1 MGKEPLVTIFVVTL
15 VRKGNVRK
23 VRTISQGAR
32 RLESCTQ
39 VKGQIDNPWRRDDM
53 T

>member
-1 MGKEPLVTIFVVTL
+1 MFVK
-15 VRKGNVRK
+15 KGNVRK
-23 VRTISQGAR
+23 VGTISQGAC

-39 VKGQIDNPWRRDDM
+39 VKGQVSNPWHRDDM

>member
-1 MGKEPLVTIFVVTL
+1 MGKKSLVMVFVVMF

-23 VRTISQGAR
+23 VGTISQGAR

-39 VKGQIDNPWRRDDM
+39 VKGQVDNRWRRDDM

>member
-1 MGKEPLVTIFVVTL
+1 MGKEPLVTVFVVTL
-15 VRKGNVRK
+15 VRKGNVRE

-39 VKGQIDNPWRRDDM
+39 VKVGNPWRRDDM
-53 T
+53 I